1 MLPMSEDEQQK
12 WDREYFLCS
21 GKIWVITNMKYNSG
35 KSMSAVTC
43 AKTSDIRRS
52 CATDLESTG
61 TERPTWG
68 EAQQAYQPASTEPM
82 WQISLKEL
90 TVQSQLVDRR
100 TLSAEIVPNFKFR
113 DEFGNHKK
121 FWKGLCVCRIIHM
134 RISVNASAGLEKTT
148 TGRVRQSKS
157 NIWLP
162 TVWHTENLISDKQK
176 KRWRRVQCLISL
188 GRWRR

>member
-1 MLPMSEDEQQK
+1 
-12 WDREYFLCS
+12 
-21 GKIWVITNMKYNSG
+21 
-35 KSMSAVTC
+35 MSAVTC

-121 FWKGLCVCRIIHM
+121 F
-134 RISVNASAGLEKTT
+134 
-148 TGRVRQSKS
+148 
-157 NIWLP
+157 
-162 TVWHTENLISDKQK
+162 
-176 KRWRRVQCLISL
+176 
-188 GRWRR
+188 